1 MEALVSKFTPIIY
14 LHPEEKHYPVD
25 INWLLRNSTLKDF
38 NDNTV
43 IKSPTQRDLYNI
55 AQKYNFQTRKDGD
68 VVLGFE
74 PSTYRGQTPVSDVP
88 IYALYREK
96 NDKIYITYIILS
108 AYNGTYNIAGLAE
121 VGEHPGDIE
130 HITVEASKDGT
141 LLRVFFSAHEIK
153 DGRWV
158 KAEEIEKEN
167 DKIVAYNA
175 VNGHGLYP
183 YEGTAFRFGGAA
195 NDILIKGEK
204 WEPITSIIYPKDD
217 PRFNIDT
224 MGWTVYN
231 SRFGGPIDKPNT
243 DGITGLPDKAWI
255 IDINNPD
262 ETFYSPPSI
271 LVEKVETTYSI
282 FSFIVKISALYLAIY
297 FIIKIFNK
305 PPLSLGMREHLMI
318 ILIIVLAIPTFKH
331 IFSTI
336 LKKYA

>member
-1 MEALVSKFTPIIY
+1 MEALVSKFTPLIY

-38 NDNTV
+38 NDNTT

-55 AQKYNFQTRKDGD
+55 AQKYNFQPRKEGD

-74 PSTYRGQTPVSDVP
+74 PSTYRGQSPVSDVP
-88 IYALYREK
+88 IYALVREK
-96 NDKIYITYIILS
+96 NDKIYITYIILFS
-108 AYNGTYNIAGLAE
+108 YNGSYNISGLAY
-121 VGEHPGDIE
+121 VGEHPGDME

-141 LLRVFFSAHEIK
+141 LLRVFFSAHGVK

-158 KAEEIEKEN
+158 KAEEIQKEN
-167 DKIVAYNA
+167 GKIVAYNA

-183 YEGTAFRFGGAA
+183 YEGTAIRFGGAA

-204 WEPITSIIYPKDD
+204 WEPVASMIYPRDN

-224 MGWTVYN
+224 MGWSVYN

-243 DGITGLPDKAWI
+243 DGVTGLPDKAWI
-255 IDINNPD
+255 IDIDNPD
-262 ETFYSPPSI
+262 VAFYKPPSI
-271 LVEKVETTYSI
+271 LVKNVENTYSI
-282 FSFIVKISALYLAIY
+282 SSFIIKVSALYLAIY
-297 FIIKIFNK
+297 FIIRIFNK
-305 PPLSLGMREHLMI
+305 NPLTLGIRDH
-318 ILIIVLAIPTFKH
+318 LIIIAIITIFIQSFKN
-331 IFSTI
+331 IFSSI

>member
-1 MEALVSKFTPIIY
+1 MESLVAKFTPIIY
-14 LHPEEKHYPVD
+14 MHPEEKYYPVD
-25 INWLLRNSTLKDF
+25 INWLLKSSTLKNF
-38 NDNTV
+38 NDNTT

-55 AQKYNFQTRKDGD
+55 AQKYNFQARKDGD
-68 VVLGFE
+68 VVLSFD
-74 PSTYRGQTPVSDVP
+74 PLSYRGQSPVSDVP
-88 IYALYREK
+88 IYALVREK
-96 NDKIYITYIILS
+96 NDKIYITYIILF

-121 VGEHPGDIE
+121 VGEHPGDME

-141 LLRVFFSAHEIK
+141 LLRAFFSAHGVK

-167 DKIVAYNA
+167 GKIVGYNA

-204 WEPITSIIYPKDD
+204 WEPVSSIIYPKED

-224 MGWTVYN
+224 MGWSVYN
-231 SRFGGPIDKPNT
+231 SRFGGSLDKPNT
-243 DGITGLPDKAWI
+243 DGITGLPDKDWI
-255 IDINNPD
+255 EDIDNPD
-262 ETFYSPPSI
+262 ETFYKPPSI

-282 FSFIVKISALYLAIY
+282 FSFILKISALYLVMY
-297 FIIKIFNK
+297 FIIKKFNNT
-305 PPLSLGMREHLMI
+305 PLTLGTRDHIMI
-318 ILIIVLAIPTFKH
+318 IAMIAIVIPTFKN
-331 IFSTI
+331 IFENI

>member
-14 LHPEEKHYPVD
+14 LHPEEKYYPVD
-25 INWLLRNSTLKDF
+25 INWLLKNSTLKDF
-38 NDNTV
+38 NDSAT
-43 IKSPTQRDLYNI
+43 IKSPTQRDLYNV

-88 IYALYREK
+88 IYALVREK
-96 NDKIYITYIILS
+96 NDKVYITYVILF
-108 AYNGTYNIAGLAE
+108 AYNGAYNIAGLAD
-121 VGEHPGDIE
+121 VGEHPGDME
-130 HITVEASKDGT
+130 HITIEASKDGT
-141 LLRVFFSAHEIK
+141 LLRGFFSAHGIK

-158 KAEEIEKEN
+158 NAEEIQKEN
-167 DKIVAYNA
+167 GKIVAYNA

-183 YEGTAFRFGGAA
+183 YEGTAIRFGGAA

-204 WEPITSIIYPKDD
+204 WEPIASIIYPKDD

-224 MGWTVYN
+224 MGWSVYN

-243 DGITGLPDKAWI
+243 DGVTGLPDKGWI
-255 IDINNPD
+255 QNIDNPD
-262 ETFYSPPSI
+262 ETFYKPPSI
-271 LVEKVETTYSI
+271 LVKKTETTYSI
-282 FSFIVKISALYLAIY
+282 LSFILKISVLYLAIY

-305 PPLSLGMREHLMI
+305 TPLSLGLKKHI
-318 ILIIVLAIPTFKH
+318 IIIAIIAVLIPTLKH
-331 IFSTI
+331 IISTI